1 MKYIL
6 CHDVGTSGN
15 KAALVALDGTIK
27 SSTRADYGLLHPKEG
42 YAEQNPEDWW
52 RAIVETTRKVVENPE
67 DVVAMSF
74 SAQMAGVVPVDENCN
89 PLMNCLTW
97 LDTRAA
103 EIARKIVGGRLFKYN
118 LISML
123 RFIRITGG
131 GPGLAGKDP
140 ISKILWLKYNE
151 PDIYR
156 DTYKFLDVKDYL
168 AARCTGNFTTSMD
181 NANLTW
187 LMDTRKNR
195 MCWSDT
201 LLKKYG
207 IDREKLPEIRA
218 STDVVGK
225 LTKKAAEEL
234 GLLEGTP
241 IVSGAGDITSAA
253 IGSGAVLENE
263 IHAYVGTSDWLAA
276 HMKKRKLDI
285 FHYIG
290 CLCSANPE
298 MYLCIA
304 EQETAGACYEWL
316 KSNFFESLTPAE
328 LDRIASEAEPGSGGL
343 IFTPWMFGERAP
355 IDDDE
360 IRAGFYNLSL
370 DHTRS
375 EVVRAVLE
383 GVALNMKWALKYFE
397 KLTGQAEYIHFIGG
411 GAKSDLWLQI
421 FADALKREVRKIAEP
436 EQAGAKGAAMIAMV
450 GLGYLRGFEDVKKLV
465 RVEKVF
471 KPSKERAEIY
481 DKLFERFR
489 KIYKKKVSRAGIF
502 E

>member
-1 MKYIL
+1 
-6 CHDVGTSGN
+6 
-15 KAALVALDGTIK
+15 
-27 SSTRADYGLLHPKEG
+27 
-42 YAEQNPEDWW
+42 
-52 RAIVETTRKVVENPE
+52 
-67 DVVAMSF
+67 
-74 SAQMAGVVPVDENCN
+74 VDENCN